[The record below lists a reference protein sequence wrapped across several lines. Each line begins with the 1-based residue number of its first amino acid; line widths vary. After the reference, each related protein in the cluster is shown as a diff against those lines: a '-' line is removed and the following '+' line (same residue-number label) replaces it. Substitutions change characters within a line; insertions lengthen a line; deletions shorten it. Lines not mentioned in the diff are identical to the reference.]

1 MGQFFKFLFAS
12 CLGVIVAIM
21 ALVFIGG
28 AIFTQIATMAD
39 QPKDIKSNSVLKISL
54 NDPLPERTNNLE
66 VSPYDFK
73 NTKILGIHDIVH
85 AIEKAKDDDKIKG
98 IYLTTDFLNTGH
110 ASANTIRDAVVDFK
124 ESGKF
129 VIAYSKYYDQKA
141 YYLAT
146 AADKIY
152 VSPIGL
158 VDFRGLAAQIPFYK
172 NMLDK
177 VGIDMQI
184 FYAGKFKSATE
195 PFRRTEMSPEN
206 KMQVREYLSAI
217 YDLMLDN
224 ISEGRNIPVP
234 ELKKIANDYLGSSAN
249 SALDAKLVDGVGYED
264 QALTDIREALGLD
277 KDDKI
282 PMVGLKTYY
291 ANYPKTADYKIKNKI
306 AVIYAEGTVV
316 DGKGGLGSIGD
327 ERYMDIIREVRK
339 DDRVKAIVLR
349 INSGGG
355 SAMSS
360 ENIWRELSLAKED
373 GKKIVVSMGDYAA
386 SGGYYIACMAD
397 SIFAQ
402 SNTLTGSIGVFSMIP
417 SLQKMMNDKLGINYD
432 TVKTG
437 DMSTGVSLVFDM
449 NDAER
454 KMMQNRTEEMYD
466 IFLTRVSDGRGMCKE
481 EVHKIAQGRVW
492 TGEKAATIGLVD
504 KVGDLEE
511 AIESASILADLEEN
525 YRITEYPKVK
535 DPFEQ
540 LLEDLLQT
548 EEVHANAML
557 RTQLGEWYPYYKQLK
572 EIKDSK
578 GVQARLPFIIQ

>member
-12 CLGVIVAIM
+12 CLGFIVAIL
-21 ALVFIGG
+21 ALTFIGG

-39 QPKDIKSNSVLKISL
+39 KPKGIKANSVLKISL

-129 VIAYSKYYDQKA
+129 VIAYAKYYDQKA

-177 VGIDMQI
+177 IGVDMQI

-206 KMQVREYLSAI
+206 KLQVREYLSAI
-217 YDLMLDN
+217 YDLMLEN
-224 ISEGRNIPVP
+224 ISEGRNLPVP

-249 SALDAKLVDGVGYED
+249 GALDAKLVDGVGYED
-264 QALTDIREALGLD
+264 QALADIREALGFD
-277 KDDKI
+277 EDEKI

-291 ANYPKTADYKIKNKI
+291 ANHPKASDYKIKNKI

-316 DGKGGLGSIGD
+316 DGKGELGSIGD
-327 ERYMDIIREVRK
+327 GRYMDIIREVRK

-349 INSGGG
+349 VNSGGG

-402 SNTLTGSIGVFSMIP
+402 PNTLTGSIGVFSMIP

-437 DMSTGVSLVFDM
+437 DMSTGISVVFDM
-449 NDAER
+449 NEAEK

-466 IFLTRVSDGRGMCKE
+466 IFLTRVSDGRGMSKE

-492 TGEKAATIGLVD
+492 TGEKAEEIGLVD

-511 AIESASILADLEEN
+511 AIASASILADIEDN

-540 LLEDLLQT
+540 LLEDFLQE

-557 RTQLGEWYPYYKQLK
+557 KTQLGEWYPYYKQLK